1 MAIKIKRTVENRYI
15 TEQEFKK
22 QKSAPEYSVLRQA
35 AKQLNFLMIF
45 GGGAKMF
52 AENALVTEWS
62 LDQINAFI
70 TDNNLE
76 DFVKE
81 CEEKYKNED
90 PTKVRYIAVAQKM
103 KDNFFSSYP
112 GLQKRIEREANFAM
126 ANGYCR
132 SVFGDVRNLI
142 ELKLQG
148 EWDKKHL
155 SGMLSNLTNVSSNYR
170 AQNYESCTRGKAMRQ
185 MVDWLEDNHY
195 ISFVDNEIHDSI
207 DACVWKTELVPFLAH
222 IKHLCER
229 QVPEYGDKW
238 IPLNVDC
245 EISDIKKGQ
254 YYKGGSSPESY
265 GIQWE
270 GLEFEDPDPFGVE
283 LSPEYEDNYFK
294 KRQEHWHSQGKRD
307 PLQVKINEYIA
318 KRNG

>member
-1 MAIKIKRTVENRYI
+1 MACKITRTVEHRKI

-22 QKSAPEYSVLRQA
+22 QKNAPEYSVLRQA

-62 LDQINAFI
+62 LDQI
-70 TDNNLE
+70 E
-76 DFVKE
+76 DFIRE
-81 CEEKYKNED
+81 NHCEDLVEDCKRIYKNESED
-90 PTKVRYIAVAQKM
+90 KVKYIAVAQRM
-103 KDNFFSSYP
+103 KDNFFESYP
-112 GLQKRIEREANFAM
+112 GLKKRIDRELKYALEH
-126 ANGYCR
+126 GYCR

-148 EWDKKHL
+148 SWDKKHL
-155 SGMLSNLTNVSSNYR
+155 SQILSNLNNITSNYR
-170 AQNYESCTRGKAMRQ
+170 AQNYESCTRGKAMRE
-185 MVDWLEDNHY
+185 MYDWLEDNNY
-195 ISFVDNEIHDSI
+195 ISFINNEIHDSI
-207 DACVWKTELVPFLAH
+207 DGCVWKTELVTFLAH

-229 QVPEYGDKW
+229 RVPEYRDRW
-238 IPLNVDC
+238 VPLSVDC

-270 GLEFEDPDPFGVE
+270 GLEYEDPDPFGVE
-283 LSPEYEDNYFK
+283 LARDFEDDYFK
-294 KRQEHWHSQGKRD
+294 KRQDHWFSKGMRD
-307 PLQVKINEYIA
+307 PLQAKINEYLA
-318 KRNG
+318 NRN